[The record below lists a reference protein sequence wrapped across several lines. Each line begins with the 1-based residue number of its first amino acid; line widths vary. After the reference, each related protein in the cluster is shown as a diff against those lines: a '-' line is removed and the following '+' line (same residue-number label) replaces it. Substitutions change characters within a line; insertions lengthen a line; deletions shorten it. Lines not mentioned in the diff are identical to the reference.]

1 MNNIFIKNL
10 TTLSKKNPNL
20 AQRLQGYIPAELPK
34 LVQENNNYNILY
46 KNNLIHNSQNPLAEA
61 QEIFNQAK
69 NSPTSVHVVYGLG
82 LGYLFQLTSVNSKGS
97 VILYEPDLNILWLAF
112 TLVDFS
118 SDMLKNNVYI
128 TTSFEELAE
137 AIHKNSSLNNTPTI
151 LSLPSQKK
159 SDPESFENLIKKLQ
173 DLVGAFY
180 LDLKFTKEKFYPS
193 LKMLLKNIPNLVKE
207 IPLINLKDC
216 YKNKTAV
223 VVSAGPTLDRNIEIL
238 KKYRDRF
245 ILITVGTAL
254 KSLYANDI
262 KPDFLVIIETYNS
275 SRQIEGLDLSDVNFI
290 TEPYSNPT
298 LRNFIFKNVF
308 LHSASNNPINGL
320 WAEISGDDISEYFS
334 KGTVSYTALN
344 SARIMGFS
352 KIILVG
358 QDLAYIEGQCYS
370 KESGYKDLYCEFNKE
385 ANKWEIVAKDMEK
398 FADAISVS
406 ALPEV
411 RERTA
416 KRRLENLNKSLYYV
430 KGIQGNMIPT
440 ESVYATFVKPL
451 EEFTNQFNDREYIN
465 TSLVGAQINGFIN
478 IGLDEAL
485 QDTDPIKNK
494 ELDLS
499 YEYNRQVFKNLEK
512 KLRELIEFKNII
524 CDGKK
529 LVKNLNNDLK
539 RYRQASQEVLK
550 LLKKATM
557 NYISLVEDFANKSK
571 ILNVIVTS
579 DKIDIDYE
587 MKMMQEFSIEN
598 IEKFNGKLKLFYEN
612 LEKKILEIEGIINE
626 SLNTTG

>member
-1 MNNIFIKNL
+1 M
-10 TTLSKKNPNL
+10 
-20 AQRLQGYIPAELPK
+20 
-34 LVQENNNYNILY
+34 
-46 KNNLIHNSQNPLAEA
+46 
-61 QEIFNQAK
+61 
-69 NSPTSVHVVYGLG
+69 VYGLG